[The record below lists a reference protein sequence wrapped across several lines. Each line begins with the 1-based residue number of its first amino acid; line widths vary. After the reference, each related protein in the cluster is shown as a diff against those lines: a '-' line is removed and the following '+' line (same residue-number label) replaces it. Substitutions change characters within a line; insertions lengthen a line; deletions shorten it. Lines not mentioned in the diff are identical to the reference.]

1 MLTQPNLRRVHLHKV
16 QGGHAKRE
24 KDFLA
29 VEEPLEIRLAF
40 ERDGEAIVRS
50 ISVTMRTPGQ
60 DFELAA
66 GFLFN
71 ESVLKSRDDVQEIR
85 YCVEELDQQY
95 NIVTVQLRAGVV
107 FDEARLRRNFYTTSS
122 CGVCG
127 KDSLDALL
135 VEGCNTLP
143 LGVQVSPR
151 TISSLDAQLRQAQ
164 ALFAKTG
171 GLHAAA
177 LFDVNGIL
185 ISLHEDVGRHNALDK
200 LIGTQFLARKTP
212 LAHNILMVSGRVS
225 FELMQKALMAQ
236 IPIIVAVGAPSSLAV
251 ELAQQF
257 NITLI
262 GFARGDAFNIYCGA
276 ERVTS

>member
-1 MLTQPNLRRVHLHKV
+1 MLTQPNLRRVHVHKV
-16 QGGHAKRE
+16 QGDHTTRAK
-24 KDFLA
+24 DVLA

-40 ERDGEAIVRS
+40 ERAGEPVVRS
-50 ISVTMRTPGQ
+50 ISVTMRTPGE

-71 ESVLKSRDDVQEIR
+71 ESVLKNRDDVQEIR
-85 YCVEELDQQY
+85 YCLEDLDQQY
-95 NIVTVQLRAGVV
+95 NIVTVQLRPGVV

-135 VEGCNTLP
+135 VEGCNGLP

-151 TISSLDAQLRQAQ
+151 IISSLDAQLRQAQ

-177 LFDVNGIL
+177 LFDVSGTL

-200 LIGTQFLARKTP
+200 LIGAQFLASKTP
-212 LAHNILMVSGRVS
+212 LAKNILMVSGRVS

-262 GFARGDAFNIYCGA
+262 GFARGDAFNIYTGA
-276 ERVTS
+276 ERVMS